1 MSNDLNKSN
10 LVNEPREASERDLK
24 KEAQLEKARNHQRIA
39 RANRALLEKRE
50 TDEFTTNQF
59 EKALDRHIRMLVAV
73 EKANGTVNNPLKKL
87 TPAQT
92 IALPFMYEQ
101 TKRLLETLED
111 MSKNRSPRV
120 LLALEAVRKFGIE
133 GRRFAFMLL
142 NSIDLGLIEWPT
154 DADEFLRL
162 VEEDISRSP
171 QRFIQYVRTPTQ
183 TQIKLRPYGE

>member
-1 MSNDLNKSN
+1 MNDDSNKSN
-10 LVNEPREASERDLK
+10 FVNEPRETSERDLK
-24 KEAQLEKARNHQRIA
+24 KEARLEKARNYQRIA

-50 TDEFTTNQF
+50 TDEFTTKQF
-59 EKALDRHIRMLVAV
+59 EKALSRHLKIRDEL
-73 EKANGTVNNPLKKL
+73 EKTNGTENDKGL
-87 TPAQT
+87 TPSQRM
-92 IALPFMYEQ
+92 ALPFMYEQ

-120 LLALEAVRKFGIE
+120 LLTLEAVRKFGIE

-142 NSIDLGLIEWPT
+142 NAIDLGIVEWPA

-162 VEEDISRSP
+162 VEEDIRRSP